1 MLRAGAVLTEDEV
14 KRFALD
20 NAPAY
25 QHPRGVAFLS
35 ELPLATTNKID
46 RKALRQIARE
56 RWSASEQLSS

>member
-1 MLRAGAVLTEDEV
+1 MTEDEV

-25 QHPRGVAFLS
+25 QHPRGVVFMP

-46 RKALRQIARE
+46 RNALREIARE
-56 RWSASEQLSS
+56 RWSASAQPSS